1 MNDYLKKNKKLGAI
15 IFGLINV
22 VLAFLST
29 RFLVF
34 AFFIPI
40 FTAIKLWELNDK
52 NKMIFLFTTGLF
64 SAILNIRMTI
74 FLMSPMII
82 YGNVLYDLIKKNKT
96 DKYSLKV
103 LTIIFSVLSL
113 TIIGYLYSKSDI
125 NFNFLVDATEKIF
138 KDQNFK
144 IDKEI
149 IRKSL
154 KTIPLVFIF
163 FSLIYSMISLKLVR
177 NYLNYKNENIRDL
190 RRINTIRIDIKD
202 LRDIFIC
209 LIISVIL
216 CKILS
221 FSNEFI
227 VLNSIMAL
235 KLLFCVNGVLLIDYF
250 VSLRKSKVARI
261 INWFLLFILFAYI
274 SEIIAII
281 GFIDVFLNL
290 RRKARIAWRKN

>member
-82 YGNVLYDLIKKNKT
+82 FGNVLYDLIKKNKT

-125 NFNFLVDATEKIF
+125 NLNFLVDATEKIF

-154 KTIPLVFIF
+154 KTIPLVFVF

-227 VLNSIMAL
+227 LLNSIMAF

-250 VSLRKSKVARI
+250 VSLKKSKAARI

-290 RRKARIAWRKN
+290 RRKARIA

>member
-29 RFLVF
+29 RFFVF

-64 SAILNIRMTI
+64 SAILNIRITI

-82 YGNVLYDLIKKNKT
+82 FGNVLYDLIKKNKT

-125 NFNFLVDATEKIF
+125 NLNFLVDATEKIF

-209 LIISVIL
+209 LIISAIL
-216 CKILS
+216 CKVLS

-227 VLNSIMAL
+227 LLNSIMAL

-250 VSLRKSKVARI
+250 VSLKKSKAARI

-290 RRKARIAWRKN
+290 RRKARIA

>member
-1 MNDYLKKNKKLGAI
+1 MNDYLNKNKKLGAI

-64 SAILNIRMTI
+64 SAILNIRITI
-74 FLMSPMII
+74 FLMFPMII
-82 YGNVLYDLIKKNKT
+82 FGNVLYDLIKKNKT

-125 NFNFLVDATEKIF
+125 NLNFLVDATEKIF

-190 RRINTIRIDIKD
+190 RRINTIRIDKKD

-250 VSLRKSKVARI
+250 VSLKKSKAARI

-290 RRKARIAWRKN
+290 RRKARIA

>member
-64 SAILNIRMTI
+64 SAILNIRITI

-82 YGNVLYDLIKKNKT
+82 FGNVLYDLIKKNKT

-125 NFNFLVDATEKIF
+125 NLNFLVDATEKIF

-209 LIISVIL
+209 LIISAIL

-227 VLNSIMAL
+227 LLNSIMAL

-250 VSLRKSKVARI
+250 VSLKKSKAARI

-290 RRKARIAWRKN
+290 RRKARIA

>member
-52 NKMIFLFTTGLF
+52 NKMIFLFTTGFF
-64 SAILNIRMTI
+64 SALLNIRITI
-74 FLMSPMII
+74 FIMSPMII
-82 YGNVLYDLIKKNKT
+82 FGYILYDLIKKNKT

-125 NFNFLVDATEKIF
+125 NLNFLVDATEKIF

-190 RRINTIRIDIKD
+190 RKINTIRIDIKD

-209 LIISVIL
+209 LIISVLL

-250 VSLRKSKVARI
+250 VSLRKSKAARI

-290 RRKARIAWRKN
+290 RRKARIA

>member
-15 IFGLINV
+15 IFALINV

-29 RFLVF
+29 RFFVF

-52 NKMIFLFTTGLF
+52 NKMIFLFATGLF

-74 FLMSPMII
+74 FIMSSMII
-82 YGNVLYDLIKKNKT
+82 FGNVLYDLIKKNKT

-113 TIIGYLYSKSDI
+113 TIIGYLYSKSNI
-125 NFNFLVDATEKIF
+125 NLNFLVDATEKIF
-138 KDQNFK
+138 KDQNLK

-154 KTIPLVFIF
+154 KTIPVVMIF

-235 KLLFCVNGVLLIDYF
+235 KLLFSVNGVLLIDYF
-250 VSLRKSKVARI
+250 VSLRKSKAARI

-281 GFIDVFLNL
+281 GFVDVFLNL
-290 RRKARIAWRKN
+290 RRKARIA

>member
-64 SAILNIRMTI
+64 SAILNIRITI

-82 YGNVLYDLIKKNKT
+82 FGNVLYDLIKKNKT

-125 NFNFLVDATEKIF
+125 NLNFLVDATEKIF

-209 LIISVIL
+209 LIISAIL
-216 CKILS
+216 CKVLS

-227 VLNSIMAL
+227 LLNSIMAL

-250 VSLRKSKVARI
+250 VSLKKSKAARI

-290 RRKARIAWRKN
+290 RRKARIA

>member
-64 SAILNIRMTI
+64 SAILNIRITI
-74 FLMSPMII
+74 FIMSPMII
-82 YGNVLYDLIKKNKT
+82 FGNVLYDLIKKNKT

-125 NFNFLVDATEKIF
+125 NLNFLVDATEKIF

-209 LIISVIL
+209 LIISAIL

-227 VLNSIMAL
+227 LLNSIMAL

-250 VSLRKSKVARI
+250 VSLKKSKAARI

-290 RRKARIAWRKN
+290 RRKARIA

>member
-52 NKMIFLFTTGLF
+52 NKMIFLFTTGFF
-64 SAILNIRMTI
+64 SAILNIRITI
-74 FLMSPMII
+74 FIMSPMII
-82 YGNVLYDLIKKNKT
+82 YGYVLYDLIKKNKT

-125 NFNFLVDATEKIF
+125 NLNFLVDATEKIF

-154 KTIPLVFIF
+154 KTIPLVFVF

-190 RRINTIRIDIKD
+190 RRINAIRIDIKD

-209 LIISVIL
+209 LIISAIL

-227 VLNSIMAL
+227 LLNSIMAL

-250 VSLRKSKVARI
+250 VSLKKSKAARI

-281 GFIDVFLNL
+281 GFIDVFLNF
-290 RRKARIAWRKN
+290 RRKARIA

>member
-64 SAILNIRMTI
+64 SAILNIRITI
-74 FLMSPMII
+74 FLMFPMII
-82 YGNVLYDLIKKNKT
+82 FGNVLYDLIKKNKT

-125 NFNFLVDATEKIF
+125 NLNFLVDATEKIF

-209 LIISVIL
+209 LIISAIL

-227 VLNSIMAL
+227 LLNSIMAL

-250 VSLRKSKVARI
+250 VSLRKSKAARI

-290 RRKARIAWRKN
+290 RRKARIA

>member
-82 YGNVLYDLIKKNKT
+82 FGNVLYDLIKKNKT

-227 VLNSIMAL
+227 LLNSIMAL

-250 VSLRKSKVARI
+250 VSLKKSKATRI
-261 INWFLLFILFAYI
+261 IDWFLLFILFAYI

-290 RRKARIAWRKN
+290 RRKARIA

>member
-82 YGNVLYDLIKKNKT
+82 FGNVLYDLIKKNKT

-125 NFNFLVDATEKIF
+125 NLNFLVDATEKIF

-209 LIISVIL
+209 LIISAIL

-250 VSLRKSKVARI
+250 VSLRKSKAARI

-290 RRKARIAWRKN
+290 RRKARIA

>member
-15 IFGLINV
+15 IFGLVNV

-74 FLMSPMII
+74 FLMFPMII

-125 NFNFLVDATEKIF
+125 NLNFLVDATEKIF

-209 LIISVIL
+209 LIISAIL

-235 KLLFCVNGVLLIDYF
+235 KLLFFVNGVLLIDYF
-250 VSLRKSKVARI
+250 VSLKKSKAARI

-281 GFIDVFLNL
+281 GFIDVFLNF
-290 RRKARIAWRKN
+290 RRKARIA

>member
-1 MNDYLKKNKKLGAI
+1 MNDYLNKNKKLGAI
-15 IFGLINV
+15 IFALINV

-82 YGNVLYDLIKKNKT
+82 FGNVLYDLIKKNKT

-125 NFNFLVDATEKIF
+125 NLNFLVDATEKIF

-209 LIISVIL
+209 LIISAIL

-227 VLNSIMAL
+227 LLNSIMAL

-250 VSLRKSKVARI
+250 VSLRKSKAARI

-290 RRKARIAWRKN
+290 RRKARIA

>member
-15 IFGLINV
+15 IFALLNV

-29 RFLVF
+29 RFFVF

-52 NKMIFLFTTGLF
+52 NKMIFLFATGLF

-82 YGNVLYDLIKKNKT
+82 FGNVLYDLIKKNKT
-96 DKYSLKV
+96 DMYSLKV

-113 TIIGYLYSKSDI
+113 TIIGYLYSKSNI
-125 NFNFLVDATEKIF
+125 NLNFLVDATEKIF
-138 KDQNFK
+138 KDQNLK

-154 KTIPLVFIF
+154 KTIPVVMIF

-235 KLLFCVNGVLLIDYF
+235 KLLFSVNGVLLIDYF
-250 VSLRKSKVARI
+250 VSLRKSKAARI

-281 GFIDVFLNL
+281 GFVDVFLNL
-290 RRKARIAWRKN
+290 RRKARIA

>member
-82 YGNVLYDLIKKNKT
+82 FGNVLYDLIKKNKT

-125 NFNFLVDATEKIF
+125 NLNFLVDSTEKIF

-144 IDKEI
+144 INKVI

-154 KTIPLVFIF
+154 KAIPLVFIF

-227 VLNSIMAL
+227 LLNSIMAL

-250 VSLRKSKVARI
+250 VSLKKSKVARI

-290 RRKARIAWRKN
+290 RRKARIA

>member
-22 VLAFLST
+22 VLVFLST

-64 SAILNIRMTI
+64 SAILNIRITI
-74 FLMSPMII
+74 FLMFPMII
-82 YGNVLYDLIKKNKT
+82 FGNVLYDLIKKNKT

-209 LIISVIL
+209 LIISVLL

-227 VLNSIMAL
+227 LLNSIMAL

-250 VSLRKSKVARI
+250 VSLKKSKAARI

-290 RRKARIAWRKN
+290 RRKARIA

>member
-15 IFGLINV
+15 IFALLNV

-29 RFLVF
+29 RFFVF

-52 NKMIFLFTTGLF
+52 NKMIFLFATGLF

-74 FLMSPMII
+74 FIMSPMII
-82 YGNVLYDLIKKNKT
+82 FGNVLYDLIKKNKT
-96 DKYSLKV
+96 DMYSLKV

-113 TIIGYLYSKSDI
+113 TIIGYLYSKSNI
-125 NFNFLVDATEKIF
+125 NLNFLVDATEKIF
-138 KDQNFK
+138 KDQNLK

-154 KTIPLVFIF
+154 KTIPVVMIF

-250 VSLRKSKVARI
+250 VSLRKSKAARI

-281 GFIDVFLNL
+281 GFVDVFLNL
-290 RRKARIAWRKN
+290 RRKARIA

>member
-15 IFGLINV
+15 IFGLLNV

-64 SAILNIRMTI
+64 SAILNIRITI

-82 YGNVLYDLIKKNKT
+82 FGNVLYDLIKKNKT

-113 TIIGYLYSKSDI
+113 TIIGYLYSKSNI
-125 NFNFLVDATEKIF
+125 NLNFLVDATEKIF

-154 KTIPLVFIF
+154 KTLPLVFIF

-209 LIISVIL
+209 LIISAIL

-227 VLNSIMAL
+227 LLNSIMAL
-235 KLLFCVNGVLLIDYF
+235 KLLFSVNGVLLIDYF
-250 VSLRKSKVARI
+250 VSLRKSKAARI

-290 RRKARIAWRKN
+290 RRKARIA

>member
-82 YGNVLYDLIKKNKT
+82 FGNVLYDLIKKNKT

-144 IDKEI
+144 INKVI

-154 KTIPLVFIF
+154 KAIPLVFIF

-227 VLNSIMAL
+227 LLNSIMAF
-235 KLLFCVNGVLLIDYF
+235 KLLFFLNGVLLIDYF
-250 VSLRKSKVARI
+250 VSLKKNKVARI
-261 INWFLLFILFAYI
+261 INWFLLFIFFAYI
-274 SEIIAII
+274 SDIIATI
-281 GFIDVFLNL
+281 GFIDIFLNL
-290 RRKARIAWRKN
+290 RKKVRIA

>member
-40 FTAIKLWELNDK
+40 FIAIKLWELNDK

-125 NFNFLVDATEKIF
+125 NLNFLVDATEKIF

-209 LIISVIL
+209 LIISAIL

-250 VSLRKSKVARI
+250 VSLKKSKVARI

-274 SEIIAII
+274 SDIIAII

-290 RRKARIAWRKN
+290 RRKARIA

>member
-82 YGNVLYDLIKKNKT
+82 FGNVLYDLIKKNKT

-144 IDKEI
+144 INKVI

-154 KTIPLVFIF
+154 KAIPLVFIF

-209 LIISVIL
+209 LIISAIL

-227 VLNSIMAL
+227 LLNSIMAL
-235 KLLFCVNGVLLIDYF
+235 KLLFCLNGVLLIDYF
-250 VSLRKSKVARI
+250 VSLKKSKVARI

-290 RRKARIAWRKN
+290 RRKARIA

>member
-144 IDKEI
+144 INKVI

-154 KTIPLVFIF
+154 KAIPLVFVF

-227 VLNSIMAL
+227 LLNSIMAF
-235 KLLFCVNGVLLIDYF
+235 KLLFFLNGVLLIDYF
-250 VSLRKSKVARI
+250 VSLKKNKVARI

-290 RRKARIAWRKN
+290 RRKARIA

>member
-82 YGNVLYDLIKKNKT
+82 FGNVLYDLIKKNKT

-144 IDKEI
+144 IDREI

-209 LIISVIL
+209 LIISAIL

-250 VSLRKSKVARI
+250 VSLRKSKAARI

-274 SEIIAII
+274 SDIIAII

-290 RRKARIAWRKN
+290 RRKARIA

>member
-82 YGNVLYDLIKKNKT
+82 FGNVLYDLIKRNKT

-113 TIIGYLYSKSDI
+113 TIIGYLYSRSDI

-144 IDKEI
+144 INKVI

-154 KTIPLVFIF
+154 KAIPLVFIF

-227 VLNSIMAL
+227 LLNSIMAL
-235 KLLFCVNGVLLIDYF
+235 KLLFFLNGVLLIDYF
-250 VSLRKSKVARI
+250 VSLKKSKVARI
-261 INWFLLFILFAYI
+261 INWFLLFIFFAYI
-274 SEIIAII
+274 SDIIATI
-281 GFIDVFLNL
+281 GFIDIFLNL
-290 RRKARIAWRKN
+290 RKKVRIA

>member
-64 SAILNIRMTI
+64 SAILNIRITI
-74 FLMSPMII
+74 FLMFPMII
-82 YGNVLYDLIKKNKT
+82 FGNVLYDLIKKNKT

-144 IDKEI
+144 IDKET

-209 LIISVIL
+209 LIISAIL

-227 VLNSIMAL
+227 LLNSIMDL

-250 VSLRKSKVARI
+250 VSLKKSKVARI

-290 RRKARIAWRKN
+290 RRKVRIA

>member
-15 IFGLINV
+15 IFGLVNV

-40 FTAIKLWELNDK
+40 FTAIKLWESNDK

-64 SAILNIRMTI
+64 SAILNIRITI
-74 FLMSPMII
+74 FLMFPMII
-82 YGNVLYDLIKKNKT
+82 FGNVLYDLIKKNKT

-125 NFNFLVDATEKIF
+125 NLNFLVDATEKIF

-144 IDKEI
+144 IDREI

-227 VLNSIMAL
+227 LLNSIMAF
-235 KLLFCVNGVLLIDYF
+235 KLLFSVNGVLLIDYF
-250 VSLRKSKVARI
+250 VSLKKRKAARI

-290 RRKARIAWRKN
+290 RRKARIA

>member
-22 VLAFLST
+22 ILAFLST
-29 RFLVF
+29 RFLIF

-64 SAILNIRMTI
+64 SAILNIRITI
-74 FLMSPMII
+74 FLMFPMII

-144 IDKEI
+144 INKVI

-154 KTIPLVFIF
+154 KAIPLVFIF

-209 LIISVIL
+209 LIISAIL

-227 VLNSIMAL
+227 LLNSIMAL
-235 KLLFCVNGVLLIDYF
+235 KLLFSVNGVLLIDYF
-250 VSLRKSKVARI
+250 VSLKKSKAARI

-290 RRKARIAWRKN
+290 RRKARIA

>member
-52 NKMIFLFTTGLF
+52 NKMIFLFTTGFF
-64 SAILNIRMTI
+64 SALLNIRMTI
-74 FLMSPMII
+74 FLISPMII
-82 YGNVLYDLIKKNKT
+82 FGNVLYDLIKKNKT

-125 NFNFLVDATEKIF
+125 NLNFLVDATEKIF

-154 KTIPLVFIF
+154 KTIPLIFIF

-202 LRDIFIC
+202 LRDIFIY
-209 LIISVIL
+209 LIISAIL

-227 VLNSIMAL
+227 LLNSIMAL

-250 VSLRKSKVARI
+250 VSLRKSKAARI

-290 RRKARIAWRKN
+290 RRKARIA

>member
-64 SAILNIRMTI
+64 SAILNIRITI
-74 FLMSPMII
+74 FLMFPMII
-82 YGNVLYDLIKKNKT
+82 FGNVLYDLIKKNKT

-113 TIIGYLYSKSDI
+113 TIIGYLYSKPDI
-125 NFNFLVDATEKIF
+125 NLNFLVDATEKIF

-209 LIISVIL
+209 LIISAIL

-250 VSLRKSKVARI
+250 VSLKKSKVARI

-290 RRKARIAWRKN
+290 RRKARIA

>member
-40 FTAIKLWELNDK
+40 FTAIKLWELNYK
-52 NKMIFLFTTGLF
+52 NKIIFLFTTGLF

-82 YGNVLYDLIKKNKT
+82 FGNVLYDLIKKNKT

-125 NFNFLVDATEKIF
+125 NLNFLVDATEKIF

-209 LIISVIL
+209 LIISAIL

-250 VSLRKSKVARI
+250 VSLRKSKAARI

-290 RRKARIAWRKN
+290 RRKARIA

>member
-1 MNDYLKKNKKLGAI
+1 MNDYLNKNKKLGAI

-29 RFLVF
+29 RFLVL

-82 YGNVLYDLIKKNKT
+82 FGNVLYDLIKKNKT

-125 NFNFLVDATEKIF
+125 NLNFLVDATEKIF

-144 IDKEI
+144 IDREI

-227 VLNSIMAL
+227 VLNSIMAF
-235 KLLFCVNGVLLIDYF
+235 KLLFSVNGVLLIDYF
-250 VSLRKSKVARI
+250 VSLKKSKAARI

-274 SEIIAII
+274 SDIIAII

-290 RRKARIAWRKN
+290 RKKVRIAWRKN

>member
-1 MNDYLKKNKKLGAI
+1 MNDYLNKNKKLGAI
-15 IFGLINV
+15 IFALINV

-52 NKMIFLFTTGLF
+52 NKMIFLFSTGLF

-82 YGNVLYDLIKKNKT
+82 FGNVLYDLIKKNKT

-125 NFNFLVDATEKIF
+125 NLNFLVDATEKIF

-154 KTIPLVFIF
+154 KTIPLIFIF

-209 LIISVIL
+209 LIISAIL

-250 VSLRKSKVARI
+250 VSLRKSKAARI

-290 RRKARIAWRKN
+290 RRKVRIA

>member
-40 FTAIKLWELNDK
+40 FTAIKLWESNDK

-64 SAILNIRMTI
+64 SAILNIRITI
-74 FLMSPMII
+74 FLMFPMII
-82 YGNVLYDLIKKNKT
+82 FGNVLYDLIKKNKT

-125 NFNFLVDATEKIF
+125 NLNFLVDATEKIF

-144 IDKEI
+144 IDREI

-227 VLNSIMAL
+227 LLNSIMAL

-250 VSLRKSKVARI
+250 VSLKKSKAARI

-290 RRKARIAWRKN
+290 RRKARIA

>member
-64 SAILNIRMTI
+64 SAILNIRITI

-82 YGNVLYDLIKKNKT
+82 FGNVLYDLIKKNKT

-125 NFNFLVDATEKIF
+125 NLNFLVYATEKIF

-144 IDKEI
+144 INKVI

-154 KTIPLVFIF
+154 KAIPLVFIF

-227 VLNSIMAL
+227 LLNSIMAF
-235 KLLFCVNGVLLIDYF
+235 KLLFFLNGVLLIDYF
-250 VSLRKSKVARI
+250 VSLKKSKVARI
-261 INWFLLFILFAYI
+261 INWFLLFIFFAYI
-274 SEIIAII
+274 SDIIATM
-281 GFIDVFLNL
+281 GFIDIFLNL
-290 RRKARIAWRKN
+290 RRKARIA

>member
-15 IFGLINV
+15 IFGLVNV

-52 NKMIFLFTTGLF
+52 NKMIFLFTTGFF

-74 FLMSPMII
+74 FLMFPMII

-125 NFNFLVDATEKIF
+125 NLNFLVDATEKIF

-163 FSLIYSMISLKLVR
+163 FSLIYSMISLKLAR

-209 LIISVIL
+209 LIISAIL

-227 VLNSIMAL
+227 LLNSIMAL

-250 VSLRKSKVARI
+250 VSLKKSKAARI

-281 GFIDVFLNL
+281 GFIDVFLNF
-290 RRKARIAWRKN
+290 RRKARIA

>member
-52 NKMIFLFTTGLF
+52 NKMIFLFTTGFF
-64 SAILNIRMTI
+64 SALLNIRITI
-74 FLMSPMII
+74 FIMSPMII
-82 YGNVLYDLIKKNKT
+82 FGYILYDLIKKNKT

-125 NFNFLVDATEKIF
+125 NLNFLVDATEKIF

-190 RRINTIRIDIKD
+190 RIINSIRIDIKD

-209 LIISVIL
+209 LIISAIL

-227 VLNSIMAL
+227 LLNSIMAL

-250 VSLRKSKVARI
+250 VSLKKNKVARI
-261 INWFLLFILFAYI
+261 INWFLLFIFFAYI
-274 SEIIAII
+274 SDIIATI
-281 GFIDVFLNL
+281 GFIDIFLNL
-290 RRKARIAWRKN
+290 RKKVRIAWRKN

>member
-144 IDKEI
+144 INKVI

-154 KTIPLVFIF
+154 KAIPLVFIF

-235 KLLFCVNGVLLIDYF
+235 KLLFSVNGVLLIDYF
-250 VSLRKSKVARI
+250 VSLKKSKAARI

-290 RRKARIAWRKN
+290 RRKARIA

>member
-64 SAILNIRMTI
+64 SAILNIRITI
-74 FLMSPMII
+74 FLMFPMII
-82 YGNVLYDLIKKNKT
+82 FGNVLYDLIKKNKT

-125 NFNFLVDATEKIF
+125 NLNFLIDATEKIF

-154 KTIPLVFIF
+154 KAIPLVFIF

-209 LIISVIL
+209 LIISVLL

-227 VLNSIMAL
+227 LLNSIMAL

-250 VSLRKSKVARI
+250 VSLKKSKAARI

-290 RRKARIAWRKN
+290 RRKARIA

>member
-40 FTAIKLWELNDK
+40 FTAIKLWKLNDK

-64 SAILNIRMTI
+64 SAILNIRITI
-74 FLMSPMII
+74 FLMFPMII
-82 YGNVLYDLIKKNKT
+82 FGNVLYDLIKKNKT

-125 NFNFLVDATEKIF
+125 NLNFLVDATEKIF

-209 LIISVIL
+209 LIISAIL

-250 VSLRKSKVARI
+250 VSLRKSKAARI

-290 RRKARIAWRKN
+290 RRKARIA